1 MQRRWIVAGLIA
13 AGLLSACGRNGTVAP
28 AIPLPQTQRAYAPG
42 MGDSGSQTLP
52 GDRTPKKLTITPAT
66 AIVPIGSSVQL
77 TGTVQLDNGETV
89 SNFTGLTFTLPNTN
103 DQGPVIQKRDSS
115 GTVFVG
121 QREGT
126 ITVTGT
132 VGDLKATAT
141 IQCVKAN
148 DMWQQIP
155 SGTNNDLRAVKM
167 INDWEGWAVG
177 NSGTILRFQQG
188 SWMPVKAQRS
198 SNPNLCGI
206 DFGDVSEGWAVGD
219 GAIVRFSNGI
229 WTEVGSP
236 VAGSLRAV
244 DMISMNDGW
253 IVGEQNG
260 RGVVLRWQGGQWAD
274 AGAGIKDPLWS
285 VSAVAPNDVWAVG
298 ESGTLKSPAIYHFDG
313 SSWTKAKF
321 GEKWPNLKVWTGS
334 YKLKGIKMLNGG
346 QGWAVGTYSP
356 IGSSLTGDKGVMFRY
371 DSNLGTWIEVPFKD
385 SDAKMKYITYNGVG
399 MQSGGKGFILGNVN
413 QRPLD
418 MSATPQLYG
427 NLLESD
433 GQNIKVSTNYQAK
446 QVGNGFYGIDMLYN
460 GNGAI
465 VGDQGMILMHLYDV
479 NRPTQA
485 NNTGGYTGSYGSN
498 YNNAGGGYYGNS
510 GGSYS
515 PYGTAGG
522 YSGYG
527 STGGY
532 QDPNQQ
538 QYY

>member
-13 AGLLSACGRNGTVAP
+13 AGMLSACGRNGTVAP
-28 AIPLPQTQRAYAPG
+28 AIPLPQTQRAYTPG
-42 MGDSGSQTLP
+42 YGDQGSQTLP
-52 GDRTPKKLTITPAT
+52 TDRTPKKLTITPAT
-66 AIVPIGSSVQL
+66 AVVPIGSSVQL
-77 TGTVQLDNGETV
+77 TGTVQLDNGQTV
-89 SNFTGLTFTLPNTN
+89 SNFTGITFTLPNTN
-103 DQGPVIQKRDSS
+103 DQGPVIQKRDST

-126 ITVTGT
+126 ITITGT

-141 IQCVKAN
+141 IQVVKAN

-177 NSGTILRFQQG
+177 NSGTILHYMQG
-188 SWMPVKAQRS
+188 NWMAMRAQRS

-206 DFGDVSEGWAVGD
+206 DFGDVNEGWAVGD
-219 GAIVRFSNGI
+219 NAIVRFNNGV

-236 VAGSLRAV
+236 SAGSLRAV
-244 DMISMNDGW
+244 DMISLSDGW

-260 RGVVLRWQGGQWAD
+260 RGLVLRFQGGQWTD
-274 AGAGIKDPLWS
+274 AAAGIKDPLWS
-285 VSAVAPNDVWAVG
+285 VSAIAPNDVWAVG

-313 SSWTKAKF
+313 TSWSKAKF
-321 GEKWPNLKVWTGS
+321 GEKWPNLKIWTGS

-371 DSNLGTWIEVPFKD
+371 DGNLGTWIEVPFTGDDPKL
-385 SDAKMKYITYNGVG
+385 KYVTYNAVG
-399 MQSGGKGFILGNVN
+399 MQSGNKGFVLGNVN

-433 GQNIKVSTNYQAK
+433 GQSIKVSTNYQAK

-498 YNNAGGGYYGNS
+498 YNNAGGGYYGS
-510 GGSYS
+510 PGGTYD
-515 PYGTAGG
+515 PYGG
-522 YSGYG
+522 
-527 STGGY
+527 TGGY
-532 QDPNQQ
+532 PSYNSTG
-538 QYY
+538 YGY